1 MSSTWVEDPMQRPT
15 FQQVLKEL
23 NSISPQKGDLM
34 DNLVNMVR
42 IKIITRRQYCIIVNY
57 YFMSKITLLLIVI
70 MLLHV
75 NFHIS

>member
-1 MSSTWVEDPMQRPT
+1 MQSIWVEDPMQRPT

-42 IKIITRRQYCIIVNY
+42 SEINKTG
-57 YFMSKITLLLIVI
+57 SLLLQFS
-70 MLLHV
+70 LLCPTHPTAGEI
-75 NFHIS
+75 FD